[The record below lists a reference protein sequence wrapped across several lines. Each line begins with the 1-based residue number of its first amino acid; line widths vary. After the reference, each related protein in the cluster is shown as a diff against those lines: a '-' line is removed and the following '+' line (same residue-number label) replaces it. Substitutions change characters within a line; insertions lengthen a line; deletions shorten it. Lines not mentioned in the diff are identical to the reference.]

1 MLKTLFPAT
10 VDNTFRGRS
19 LALWVLA
26 FVVLVKLAQIVAV
39 MIDGP
44 GIVTAADGI
53 PLDTFPA
60 AAGQTVVAAFVAMA
74 ISRLLVSVVCVLVLW
89 RYRSAAAMLFTLLAL
104 HDVAR
109 ELVLRPVRTEAAIGM
124 IVNIILILL
133 TVAGVALSVT
143 RSGKTPPMV
152 TAA

>member
-1 MLKTLFPAT
+1 MKDLHLMDFYVFA
-10 VDNTFRGRS
+10 DQ
-19 LALWVLA
+19 
-26 FVVLVKLAQIVAV
+26 VK
-39 MIDGP
+39 
-44 GIVTAADGI
+44 
-53 PLDTFPA
+53 
-60 AAGQTVVAAFVAMA
+60 VAAFVGMA
-74 ISRLLVSVVCVLVLW
+74 ISRLLISVICVLVLW
-89 RYRSAAAMLFTLLAL
+89 RYRRAAPMLFTLLAL